1 MSEETSTAPSANEE
15 EAVAPSADGGY
26 PPEVEIVDLD
36 GRRIVLVGTAH
47 VSHTSVELV
56 RRVIAEERPDRVCVE
71 LDQQRYDS
79 LSKKKQWEALD
90 LKQVIRNKQLPT
102 LLLNLI
108 LAAYQKRLGV
118 QLGIQPGTE
127 LLEATRVANE
137 HGIPI
142 ELCDRDVRL
151 TLRRAARR
159 TSFFR
164 RLMLLSEFLISM
176 FDAPEISEE
185 QIQELKKQD
194 VLNELLEELGQH
206 LPALKEV
213 LIDERDAYLAESIR
227 RSQGERLVAV
237 VGAGHLRGIRKAL
250 ETGEAVDLKE
260 LEKVPPSSPWLKVVA
275 WGIPALILGALLWIG
290 YSRGAEE
297 AGDNLQFWIIANGVP
312 TAFGA
317 LIALAHPI
325 TILVSMLAA
334 PFTSLTPVIG
344 AGYVAAFVQTWVRP
358 PVVKEF
364 QTVAEDLASP
374 RRWWGNKLLRVFL
387 TFVLTTIGSLVGSA
401 VGGGKILTSLF

>member
-1 MSEETSTAPSANEE
+1 MSEETPIQDPEPDE
-15 EAVAPSADGGY
+15 LVAEIGGGY
-26 PPEVEIVDLD
+26 PPEVAVLDLD
-36 GRRIVLVGTAH
+36 GRRVVLVGTAH
-47 VSHTSVELV
+47 VSHSSVELV

-71 LDQQRYDS
+71 LDRQRYES

-90 LKQVIRNKQLPT
+90 LKQVIRRKQLPT
-102 LLLNLI
+102 LLLNLV

-142 ELCDRDVRL
+142 ELCDRDVRV
-151 TLRRAARR
+151 TLRRASRR
-159 TSFFR
+159 TSLFR
-164 RLMLLSEFLISM
+164 RLMLLSEFLASM

-185 QIQELKKQD
+185 QIQELKQQD
-194 VLNELLEELGQH
+194 VLNDLLEELGRH

-227 RSQGERLVAV
+227 RAQGERLVAV
-237 VGAGHLRGIRKAL
+237 VGAGHLRGIREAL
-250 ETGEAVDLKE
+250 ATRRAVDLEE
-260 LEKVPPSSPWLKVVA
+260 LDRVPASSPWVKVLG
-275 WGIPALILGALLWIG
+275 WGIPAAILAALLWIG
-290 YSRGAEE
+290 WTRGASE
-297 AGDNLQFWIIANGVP
+297 AGDNLVFWFVANAVP
-312 TAFGA
+312 TTLGA
-317 LIALAHPI
+317 IVALAHPL
-325 TILVSMLAA
+325 TIVVSGLAA

-344 AGYVAAFVQTWVRP
+344 AGYVAAFVQTWLRP

-364 QTVAEDLASP
+364 QSVAEDLAKP
-374 RRWWGNKLLRVFL
+374 RRWWSNKLLRVFL
-387 TFVLTTIGSLVGSA
+387 VFVLTTVGSLVGSA

>member
-1 MSEETSTAPSANEE
+1 MSEETPIKPAADEPAAESG
-15 EAVAPSADGGY
+15 DGGY
-26 PPEVEIVDLD
+26 PPEVAILDLA
-36 GRRIVLVGTAH
+36 GRRVVLVGTAH
-47 VSHTSVELV
+47 VSHSSVELV

-71 LDQQRYDS
+71 LDKQRYES

-90 LKQVIRNKQLPT
+90 LKQVIRKQQLPT
-102 LLLNLI
+102 LLLNLV
-108 LAAYQKRLGV
+108 LAAYQKRLGG

-142 ELCDRDVRL
+142 ELCDRDVRV

-164 RLMLLSEFLISM
+164 RLMLLSEFLVSM

-185 QIQELKKQD
+185 QIQELKQQD
-194 VLNELLEELGQH
+194 VLNELLEELGRH

-227 RSQGERLVAV
+227 ESQGERLVAV
-237 VGAGHLRGIRKAL
+237 VGAGHLRGIRQAL
-250 ETGEAVDLKE
+250 ESGRAVDLAALDE
-260 LEKVPPSSPWLKVVA
+260 VPPSSPWVKVVG
-275 WGIPALILGALLWIG
+275 WGLPAVILGALLWIG
-290 YSRGAEE
+290 WRQGATE
-297 AGDNLQFWIIANGVP
+297 AGDNLVFWFVANAVP
-312 TAFGA
+312 TAIGA
-317 LIALAHPI
+317 ILALAHPV
-325 TILVSMLAA
+325 TIVVSALAA

-344 AGYVAAFVQTWVRP
+344 AGYVAAFVQTWTRP

-364 QTVAEDLASP
+364 QTVADDLASP

-387 TFVLTTIGSLVGSA
+387 VFVLTTLGSLIGSA